1 MKVAD
6 PLGIAGLSGIL
17 QPSIKFG
24 ANTHVPA
31 IRSSSVKKPFV
42 PVTFADVRRVVDGLN
57 IPDAEP
63 TLRPRGLI
71 VDTLA

>member
-6 PLGIAGLSGIL
+6 PLGIAGLTGIL

-24 ANTHVPA
+24 ATTHVSA
-31 IRSSSVKKPFV
+31 IRSSSVQKPFE

-57 IPDAEP
+57 ISDAEP
-63 TLRPRGLI
+63 TPRPLGLI
-71 VDTLA
+71 VDTFA